1 MSQSSPTQRSTVG
14 GNSPQ
19 SAAREVQSRQECEM
33 GECEDF
39 QALVDEVTT
48 SVTRYCR
55 QRPTAAALSIFALGF
70 FVGWKIKPW

>member
-1 MSQSSPTQRSTVG
+1 MSQGSTTTRSSSSPKVSSKPGEQDASKD
-14 GNSPQ
+14 
-19 SAAREVQSRQECEM
+19 CEL

-39 QALVDEVTT
+39 QALVDDVTA

-55 QRPTAAALSIFALGF
+55 QRPTAAALGLFALGF